1 MSRQSASFACPP
13 PSTCSPSFRALPALI
28 TLYGEGR
35 GFRVAWLLEE
45 MGLPYRL
52 RDVDLLTGVENDPE
66 FLAVNPAGYIPAL
79 VDGDATL
86 VESIAIMEYLIARYG
101 PTPLAP
107 APSDP
112 GFPAYQQFL
121 HLGEAGLMMPMYMT
135 RLSRVIAPEAERN
148 DWTAR
153 EGVEIFKSR
162 LALVTRQLNK
172 TPYLAGETFTAA
184 DISVAYT
191 LIWVRRCKLFDLAEP
206 ELAYIQRTT
215 ARDGYKR
222 TMAACHATRGWA
234 EQVEA
239 AG

>member
-1 MSRQSASFACPP
+1 M
-13 PSTCSPSFRALPALI
+13 I
-28 TLYGEGR
+28 TVYGEGR
-35 GFRVAWLLEE
+35 GFRVVWLLEE

-52 RDVDLLTGVENDPE
+52 RDVDLLAGVQNDTE

-79 VDGDATL
+79 VDGEATL
-86 VESIAIMEYLIARYG
+86 VESVAIMEYLIARYG

-107 APSDP
+107 APAAAN
-112 GFPAYQQFL
+112 FPAFQQFL

-135 RLSRVIAPEAERN
+135 RLSRVLAPEAERN

-162 LALVTRQLNK
+162 LALVTRQLPR
-172 TPYLAGETFTAA
+172 TPYIAGDVFTAA

-191 LIWVRRCKLFDLAEP
+191 LIWVQRCKLFDFAEP
-206 ELAYIQRTT
+206 ELAYIQRTS
-215 ARDGYKR
+215 ARDAYTR

-234 EQVEA
+234 EQVETA
-239 AG
+239 DGPA